1 MPTYLIK
8 QGDNTMITKREKELE
23 QALKTALQF
32 MSKGI
37 EQNIYKECVGDAER
51 YFNHL
56 NFILCKSKA

>member
-1 MPTYLIK
+1 MK
-8 QGDNTMITKREKELE
+8 TKREKELE